1 MERLGGF
8 ADLLDLQ
15 QVDSLIDKLGEDR
28 RTLPELA
35 QHRQAYQAARAAG
48 AAHSEVSD
56 RLGVI
61 DRSLARLEDELKMAE
76 QKLGEQERRL
86 FAGGM
91 SAREADHLRLEV
103 GHLGNQVS
111 NMEDELLELLEDRER
126 LDVEEQSARE
136 ESESALAAERGLAKR
151 VAELLATIDVSL
163 ARYRE
168 RKAEIAG
175 RVDAALL
182 RKYVQLRERRGGVV
196 VGEVD
201 GQVCGACHLQMS
213 AAEYQEVSLD
223 PVPQCI
229 HCAAILC
236 L

>member
-1 MERLGGF
+1 MERLGSF

-15 QVDSLIDKLGEDR
+15 QVDSLVDKLGEDR

-35 QHRQAYQAARAAG
+35 EHRQAYQAARAAE

-56 RLGVI
+56 RMGVV

-111 NMEDELLELLEDRER
+111 GMEDELLELLEERER
-126 LDVEEQSARE
+126 LDGEERSARE
-136 ESESALAAERGLAKR
+136 EAESAVEAERALAKR
-151 VAELLATIDVSL
+151 VAELRATIDGSL
-163 ARYRE
+163 ARYRQ
-168 RKAEIAG
+168 RKAGIAE

-196 VGEVD
+196 VGEVN
-201 GQVCGACHLQMS
+201 GQVCSACHLQLS
-213 AAEYQEVSLD
+213 AAEYQEVALD
-223 PVPQCI
+223 SIPQCI
-229 HCAAILC
+229 HCAAILS

>member
-8 ADLLDLQ
+8 TDLLDLQ
-15 QVDSLIDKLGEDR
+15 HVDSLIDKLGKDR
-28 RTLPELA
+28 HTLPELA
-35 QHRQAYQAARAAG
+35 QHRQAYQVARVAEV
-48 AAHSEVSD
+48 AHSELSD
-56 RLGVI
+56 RLRAV
-61 DRSLARLEDELKMAE
+61 DRSLARVEDELKMTE

-91 SAREADHLRLEV
+91 TAREADHLRLEV

-111 NMEDELLELLEDRER
+111 TMEDELLELLEERER
-126 LDVEEQSARE
+126 LDGEEQSGRE
-136 ESESALAAERGLAKR
+136 EAASALATERGLAQR
-151 VAELLATIDVSL
+151 VAELQATIDESL
-163 ARYRE
+163 ARYRQ
-168 RKAEIAG
+168 RRAEIAE

-213 AAEYQEVSLD
+213 AAEYQEVAQD